1 MAQVQSGLCRS
12 NYCLALLLSPYSIAS
27 IAGRMDVE
35 LEIHV
40 DLVSLYF
47 SLFSKITLESH
58 CYQPLTKS
66 GVREFSVDKFN
77 IPEEQTL

>member
-1 MAQVQSGLCRS
+1 
-12 NYCLALLLSPYSIAS
+12 
-27 IAGRMDVE
+27 MDVE

-40 DLVSLYF
+40 DLVRLYF

-58 CYQPLTKS
+58 CYQSLTKS